1 MNSVPLN
8 KRKIIN
14 DPVHGFITVPG
25 DLIFDI
31 IECPDFQRL
40 RRILQ
45 LGLTHLVYPGA
56 LHTRFQ
62 HALGAMHLMMQSV
75 EVLRQKGN
83 DISAEE
89 AEGLYLAILLHDI
102 GHGPFSHALEFSIVK
117 NVNHEELSSL
127 LIEKLNEQFDGRLCL
142 AKEIFDDKYPKKF
155 LHQLLSGQLDVD
167 RLDYLKRDSFYTGV
181 SEGVISTERIIKML
195 NVQDDALVVEEK
207 GIYSIEKFIVARRLM
222 YWQVYYHKA
231 VVSAEQTLIK
241 ILERAKWLVQH
252 GKNICAPDSLMP
264 FLKNDFGLEDF
275 ISDHSILDKFTSL
288 DDYDVIYAI
297 KQWIISDDLI
307 LSYLCKCILNR
318 QLFKVEML
326 DKPFNDEYISLIRS
340 NVMELYN
347 LNEMESEFLLIT
359 GSIANN
365 AYNPGLDK
373 IMIVNKAGEL
383 KDISRS
389 PDQLNVSVLAKTIKK
404 YFICYPKNC
413 KVL

>member
-1 MNSVPLN
+1 VNSAILN

-14 DPVHGFITVPG
+14 DPVHGFITIPG

-31 IECPDFQRL
+31 IESSDFQRL

-62 HALGAMHLMMQSV
+62 HALGSMHLIMEAV

-102 GHGPFSHALEFSIVK
+102 GHGPFSHALEYSIVK
-117 NVNHEELSSL
+117 NVTHEELSVL
-127 LIEKLNEQFDGRLCL
+127 LIERLNTFYNGKLDL
-142 AKEIFDDKYPKKF
+142 AKEIFTDKYPKKF
-155 LHQLLSGQLDVD
+155 LHQLVSGQLDVD

-195 NVQDDALVVEEK
+195 NVENDILVVEEK
-207 GIYSIEKFIVARRLM
+207 GIYSVEKFIVARRLM
-222 YWQVYYHKA
+222 YWQVYFHKT
-231 VVSAEQTLIK
+231 VISAEQVLIK
-241 ILERAKWLVQH
+241 ILERAKWLVQ
-252 GKNICAPDSLMP
+252 NDFQLIAPDSLMP
-264 FLKNDFGLEDF
+264 FLKNDYKINDF
-275 ISDHSILDKFTSL
+275 ESDSELLDKFTAL
-288 DDYDVIYAI
+288 DDYDVLYAI
-297 KQWIISDDLI
+297 KQWMKSEDFI
-307 LSYLCKCILNR
+307 LSYLCKCIINR
-318 QLFKVEML
+318 QLFKVEL
-326 DKPFNDEYISLIRS
+326 SDQPFAEEYISLIR
-340 NVMELYN
+340 NNLMELN
-347 LNEMESEFLLIT
+347 GVNESDSDYLLIS

-365 AYNPGLDK
+365 AYNPGFDK
-373 IMIVNKAGEL
+373 IMIVSKAGDIH
-383 KDISRS
+383 DISES
-389 PDQLNVSVLAKTIKK
+389 PDQLNVSVLAKTIRK